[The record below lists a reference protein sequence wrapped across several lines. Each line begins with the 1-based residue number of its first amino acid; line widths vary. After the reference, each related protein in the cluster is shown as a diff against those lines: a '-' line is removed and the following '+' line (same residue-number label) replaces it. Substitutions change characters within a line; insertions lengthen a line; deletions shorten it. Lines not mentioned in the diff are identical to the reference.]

1 MLGPIIWTP
10 ILHFLTDHVRAHMHL
25 CLNPGWFPNLI
36 DMLQTYKVMPLCGKP
51 TSNFLRR
58 SICLFVEHSF
68 VSAHDNRRF
77 DVSLQPPQRS
87 SLPGLRCW
95 QPQCRPA
102 PARSGLLTQTWNCLA
117 LKVMIHC
124 CRGDTH
130 TVILLR
136 PLIVGVKQ
144 LQRATQ
150 KGKSA
155 APYLFTRLNNSF
167 KALNLLL
174 VFLLLQLERQRTWTE
189 FSWKA
194 KLDKLLTYL
203 MSLLAWWSSLLQIH
217 LW

>member
-10 ILHFLTDHVRAHMHL
+10 ILDFLTDHVRAHMHL

-36 DMLQTYKVMPLCGKP
+36 DMLQTYKVMPFCGKL

-68 VSAHDNRRF
+68 VSAHDNRRHRCF
-77 DVSLQPPQRS
+77 VTASPAIELARTSLLAATMSSCASKIRS
-87 SLPGLRCW
+87 SYANLKLSR
-95 QPQCRPA
+95 PQ
-102 PARSGLLTQTWNCLA
+102 SYDTLLS
-117 LKVMIHC
+117 
-124 CRGDTH
+124 RRYTH

-144 LQRATQ
+144 LQTQSATQ
-150 KGKSA
+150 RGKSA

-174 VFLLLQLERQRTWTE
+174 VFLLLQLERQRT
-189 FSWKA
+189 
-194 KLDKLLTYL
+194 
-203 MSLLAWWSSLLQIH
+203 
-217 LW
+217 